1 MSAYLS
7 RERLLEKM
15 RHYCGYQ
22 DRSQSEAEFK
32 LRSLGADEA
41 TAGEILV
48 TLIGEDLLSE
58 ERFAKSYARGKF
70 RINHWGRRKIVSGLK
85 ARQVPE
91 NLIRIALAEID
102 GDEYLD
108 TLSQLLRRALLSG
121 DSARAVRNLEARGF
135 EGPLIY
141 ETLRMLQG
149 ED

>member
-22 DRSQSEAEFK
+22 DRSQSEAESK
-32 LRSLGADEA
+32 LRSLGADDD

-48 TLIGEDLLSE
+48 ILIGEDLLSE

-70 RINHWGRRKIVSGLK
+70 RINHWGRRKITSGLK

-91 NLIRIALAEID
+91 TLIRTALAEID
-102 GDEYLD
+102 DDEYLD
-108 TLSQLLRRALLSG
+108 TLRQLLSRALRSG

-135 EGPLIY
+135 ERALIY
-141 ETLRMLQG
+141 DSLRMLQG